1 MLTANKRGPMLE
13 HLEDA
18 SSAAKDFDAQEA
30 EFAVHADATAAQP
43 ASADERPLTG
53 ANRKT
58 AFAEAE
64 EERGPAHFD
73 PMTME

>member
-18 SSAAKDFDAQEA
+18 SSAAENFDAQEA
-30 EFAVHADATAAQP
+30 EFAEHADATAAQP
-43 ASADERPLTG
+43 ASADDRPLTG
-53 ANRKT
+53 ANRRT

-64 EERGPAHFD
+64 D